1 MAQPPRRLGRSPR
14 NVRSGQNP
22 DTGVAAGRRER
33 LAPLAAYTQRM
44 NRVLDQIDA
53 HLDAP
58 LEVAQLAEVAH
69 FSPFHFHRV
78 FTAWMG
84 ETLGDY
90 LRRRR
95 LEVAAAR
102 LAGQRQTPVLHVALS
117 VGFGSGEAFARAFKT
132 HFGQT
137 PSAWRATTEQRWAE
151 ELLQQRRKHDQV
163 ERKFDQAPAAAGS
176 DTSGVNHPT
185 PTEFPMPV
193 TLATLPPVRIAYLR
207 HIGPYGP
214 SVEAFWRQ
222 AFFPWMHANDLAGR
236 VCYGIGHD
244 DPGITAPENCRY
256 DAGVEIAAD
265 ATPGSPAGVALLPGG
280 RYALADYR
288 GTGAGIGRAWSE
300 FMRDWLP
307 NSGLQIDSRPFFER
321 YPINPDYNPATGEF
335 NCQLCIPVKPL

>member
-1 MAQPPRRLGRSPR
+1 MAIPPRRLGRSPR
-14 NVRSGQNP
+14 SPAPATAPARN
-22 DTGVAAGRRER
+22 ER

-44 NRVLDQIDA
+44 NRVLDHIDK
-53 HLDAP
+53 HLDES
-58 LEVAQLAEVAH
+58 LEVAALAAIAH

-102 LAGQRQTPVLHVALS
+102 LAGQRQTPVLHIALS

-151 ELLQQRRKHDQV
+151 ELLHHRRKHDQV
-163 ERKFDQAPAAAGS
+163 ERKPDQVPPAS
-176 DTSGVNHPT
+176 KHDNSEVSHPT
-185 PTEFPMPV
+185 FTEFSMPV
-193 TLATLPPVRIAYLR
+193 TLATLPPTRIAYLR

-214 SVEAFWRQ
+214 SVEAFWQ
-222 AFFPWMHANDLAGR
+222 QQFLPWLHANELAGR

-265 ATPGSPAGVALLPGG
+265 TTPPGPAGVALLPGG
-280 RYALADYR
+280 RYALAAYR
-288 GTGAGIGRAWSE
+288 GTGAGIGRTWSE

-321 YPINPDYNPATGEF
+321 YPVNPDYNPATGEF
-335 NCQLCIPVKPL
+335 SCQLCIPVKPL